1 MKKLISASLVVL
13 LILICLTTSV
23 YAAPECNV
31 SIVSAKSEFEKGEEF
46 TLDVNISEIKSER
59 GIIALQGTLD
69 YDKDSLELKKME
81 GQNNWVTPVKDVSY
95 NEQNGKLVMDK
106 NGLAKNDETILK
118 ITFKVKENAKKDLTV
133 SLKDISISDVTTPLE
148 IPVVS
153 KNITVKEAS
162 TNPGQTDTST
172 KVPNK
177 NTSNTYKGKLPQT
190 GAKEGIV
197 LVIGGVMLTIGAV
210 CFVKMKKI

>member
-1 MKKLISASLVVL
+1 MKKLTCIALVIIM
-13 LILICLTTSV
+13 ILVCLSSTV
-23 YAAPECNV
+23 YAAPECHV
-31 SIVSAKSEFEKGEEF
+31 SIESAKSEFEKGEEF
-46 TLDVNISEIKSER
+46 TLNVNISGIKSER

-81 GQNNWVTPVKDVSY
+81 GQNNWMTPVKDLSY
-95 NEQNGKLVMDK
+95 NESNGKLVIDK

-148 IPVVS
+148 IAVVS
-153 KNITVKEAS
+153 KNIRVKEAS
-162 TNPGQTDTST
+162 SNQGQTDTST

-177 NTSNTYKGKLPQT
+177 DTSNTYKGKLPQA
-190 GAKEGIV
+190 GAKEGAA
-197 LVIGGVMLTIGAV
+197 LVIGGIVLTLGVA
-210 CFVKMKKI
+210 CFIKMKKI